1 MKQMPAKRI
10 GVGDRGGF
18 SLIELIFAICF
29 LGIGLLGVAT
39 IFPMGTRF
47 VNAAKVT
54 SSGVAFAREKM
65 EELQSASV
73 ENPLLVEGQYTDSE
87 GVFTRDWTVTD
98 DEPMTGMKRLLVI
111 ASWETP
117 QGTRRVALETYVFR

>member
-1 MKQMPAKRI
+1 VNKMLAKRI

-39 IFPMGTRF
+39 VFPTGTRF

-73 ENPLLVEGQYTDSE
+73 DSPLLVEGSYSDSE
-87 GVFTRDWTVTD
+87 GVFTRDWQVVD
-98 DEPMTGMKRLLVI
+98 NNPMAGMKRLLVTV
-111 ASWETP
+111 SWETS
-117 QGTRRVALETYVFR
+117 QATRRVALETYIFR